1 MGLPLSYD
9 EAYPL
14 AINVQLLH
22 SMSWDV
28 QIVRMYPRGRRI
40 IEAQQTVFGSN
51 KMAQQVAENLLE
63 LVKIRG
69 DNYGNE

>member
-1 MGLPLSYD
+1 MGLPIEHD

-14 AINVQLLH
+14 SINVTKLH

-28 QIVRMYPRGRRI
+28 QVGRSYPRGHRS

-51 KMAQQVAENLLE
+51 KHAQQVGEVMLE
-63 LVKIRG
+63 LVKIKEG
-69 DNYGNE
+69 GEV